1 MSEKGAQVIYPNGQK
16 AFSFLCDGSGFAYY
30 PSGRPCICVSTVSTY
45 QNRFFF
51 YDDAPTPVTPKLS
64 EVAAGKLKEHLLCA
78 LDEYF
83 IGYAVDKSKGKM
95 SGTRCVFTKTGALI
109 ANSDGVIESQW
120 KWDRSSQNAGVPPSS
135 TLVLKLNDCLTL
147 TFNDRSNASV
157 HFSCEGIVKDIDV
170 GMKVRRTSNYL
181 DNAEKEISGRLVLN
195 MPHTTLAQRQEE
207 FSMAMKTKRD
217 ILNPRSENLGESVR
231 FIVKGLEDNFDDYAD
246 THSTTRYL
254 EPSWKSESL
263 SRTRSELPCIPL
275 AGTESGPSKGFGDSL
290 YITPESF
297 AASQSGLDS
306 PTFQSDGIP
315 DHLRDP
321 KTNGFKN
328 NFEISNTLRDHNP
341 MLPRSQALKIS
352 SGRYSSDLPIPGGRV
367 TSKNPTGMSECRRR
381 PLEVIKANDLP
392 DLVQRSA
399 SQLLV
404 VFCVREDDSACR
416 RAVGVAESVN
426 GMLAARGTA
435 SLGINVDDILTFPP
449 HNQLSG
455 VYDESRSECR
465 LVRVDMSESRTVADK
480 YKVRTA
486 PFILFFY
493 GGRTVYGGTLGG
505 SALKVGGGIR
515 QLKILL
521 VEPNFS
527 DQMKTEGVLTK
538 QRHLGS
544 FHHSNTYFVCFYVFC
559 LSLYLSIKTQ
569 DIIEKPI
576 KGPTRLSLISP
587 SHYLLTNVCVITPAC
602 HFFLTYRRL
611 SWDLVMSG
619 TEAVLRSQACLN
631 GEPYDIVMLSEACTQ
646 EDASVIDRVFKD
658 AKGGGPLIVGL
669 ASVYGDSVGSYA
681 RLSTVSW
688 EVPNLF
694 CRDAQSKRAL
704 MASDRHAAAVHIV
717 CTKPLKTAHIEC
729 IYDLVKERNRK
740 LGESDKDDR
749 SVGMTQR
756 ALVTSLIRYLGEGR
770 RGEFIGGD
778 LASLGT
784 SAKELGS
791 TLPGQETT
799 YFGTTLNK
807 AAMRQTSN
815 QMQTQIV
822 P

>member
-1 MSEKGAQVIYPNGQK
+1 
-16 AFSFLCDGSGFAYY
+16 
-30 PSGRPCICVSTVSTY
+30 
-45 QNRFFF
+45 
-51 YDDAPTPVTPKLS
+51 
-64 EVAAGKLKEHLLCA
+64 
-78 LDEYF
+78 
-83 IGYAVDKSKGKM
+83 
-95 SGTRCVFTKTGALI
+95 
-109 ANSDGVIESQW
+109 
-120 KWDRSSQNAGVPPSS
+120 
-135 TLVLKLNDCLTL
+135 
-147 TFNDRSNASV
+147 
-157 HFSCEGIVKDIDV
+157 
-170 GMKVRRTSNYL
+170 
-181 DNAEKEISGRLVLN
+181 
-195 MPHTTLAQRQEE
+195 
-207 FSMAMKTKRD
+207 
-217 ILNPRSENLGESVR
+217 
-231 FIVKGLEDNFDDYAD
+231 
-246 THSTTRYL
+246 
-254 EPSWKSESL
+254 
-263 SRTRSELPCIPL
+263 
-275 AGTESGPSKGFGDSL
+275 
-290 YITPESF
+290 
-297 AASQSGLDS
+297 
-306 PTFQSDGIP
+306 
-315 DHLRDP
+315 
-321 KTNGFKN
+321 
-328 NFEISNTLRDHNP
+328 

-538 QRHLGS
+538 QRHLG
-544 FHHSNTYFVCFYVFC
+544 
-559 LSLYLSIKTQ
+559 
-569 DIIEKPI
+569 
-576 KGPTRLSLISP
+576 
-587 SHYLLTNVCVITPAC
+587 
-602 HFFLTYRRL
+602 RL